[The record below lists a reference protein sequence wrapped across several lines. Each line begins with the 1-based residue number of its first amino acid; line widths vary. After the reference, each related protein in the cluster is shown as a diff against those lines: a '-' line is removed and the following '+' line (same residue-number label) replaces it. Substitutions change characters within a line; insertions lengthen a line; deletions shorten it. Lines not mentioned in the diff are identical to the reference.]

1 MNYKY
6 LLPNNYF
13 VRNAFLGS
21 ILKIIQCIIWIF
33 CLAKEMIASHEMAEF
48 YYYDLEC
55 KQRSIFL
62 FQSSK
67 MFVKLCRKTRTI
79 FVLKI
84 EYFNYLC
91 MTLHTPVIVGSDVG
105 SDVVRPLNMAVA
117 SELHCGM
124 LFSVIIRTTMTTLL
138 DGGVSPEVTTSS
150 FCTTRIL
157 RPELMSVTIAP

>member
-33 CLAKEMIASHEMAEF
+33 CLAKEMTASHEMAEF
-48 YYYDLEC
+48 YYYHLEC

-62 FQSSK
+62 FQPSK
-67 MFVKLCRKTRTI
+67 MFVKLCRKTRNI

-91 MTLHTPVIVGSDVG
+91 MT
-105 SDVVRPLNMAVA
+105 
-117 SELHCGM
+117 
-124 LFSVIIRTTMTTLL
+124 
-138 DGGVSPEVTTSS
+138 
-150 FCTTRIL
+150 
-157 RPELMSVTIAP
+157 